1 MQSLSICNK
10 KTGDK
15 CFQSCIATG
24 QKAMATSENFN
35 HKQVKAF
42 SYEGGEAIAQG
53 DWGTIVIRDIQ
64 ELNRHVPKQLD
75 PFRPTVNR
83 RLD

>member
-1 MQSLSICNK
+1 MKLCIIIFLIISVRMQSLSICNK

-53 DWGTIVIRDIQ
+53 D
-64 ELNRHVPKQLD
+64 
-75 PFRPTVNR
+75 
-83 RLD
+83 